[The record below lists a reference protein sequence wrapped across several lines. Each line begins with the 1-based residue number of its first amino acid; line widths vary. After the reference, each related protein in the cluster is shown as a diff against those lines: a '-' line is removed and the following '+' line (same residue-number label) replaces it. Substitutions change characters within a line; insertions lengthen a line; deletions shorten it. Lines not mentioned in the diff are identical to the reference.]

1 MDWNT
6 SLAERL
12 LTVSLAELMEWSRI
26 GRPERGVGWSSRFC
40 VMNLDLSMRL
50 FGAYSL
56 VLVALTACI
65 PYGFTGGGLPSH
77 IRTVAI
83 VPFDN
88 QTPTPELPREL
99 SEALRTRLH
108 DRLGL
113 NDASEAKASAI
124 VRGTI
129 QRYEVDIPIGYSA
142 NNKQATT
149 AKRMLQLVVD
159 IEMVDQ
165 ITGKTLWQRKG
176 LVAEGQYEERGEAAG
191 RKQAIDRIVSDVIDG
206 AQSQW

>member
-1 MDWNT
+1 
-6 SLAERL
+6 
-12 LTVSLAELMEWSRI
+12 
-26 GRPERGVGWSSRFC
+26 
-40 VMNLDLSMRL
+40 MNLDLSMRR

-56 VLVALTACI
+56 VLVALTGCI

-83 VPFDN
+83 VPFEN
-88 QTPTPELPREL
+88 QTATPELPREL
-99 SEALRTRLH
+99 TDALRTLLH

-113 NDASEAKASAI
+113 RDASESKANAI

-129 QRYEVDIPIGYSA
+129 QRYETDIPIGYSA
-142 NNKQATT
+142 NNRQATT

-165 ITGKTLWQRKG
+165 VTGKILWQRKG
-176 LVAEGQYEERGEAAG
+176 LLAEGQYEERGEPAG
-191 RKQAIDRIVSDVIDG
+191 RKQAIDRIVNDVIEG

>member
-1 MDWNT
+1 M
-6 SLAERL
+6 
-12 LTVSLAELMEWSRI
+12 
-26 GRPERGVGWSSRFC
+26 GR
-40 VMNLDLSMRL
+40 

-83 VPFDN
+83 VPFEN
-88 QTPTPELPREL
+88 QTATPELPREL
-99 SEALRTRLH
+99 TDALRTRLH

-113 NDASEAKASAI
+113 RDASESKANAV
-124 VRGTI
+124 VRGTV
-129 QRYEVDIPIGYSA
+129 QRYEIDIPIGYSA
-142 NNKQATT
+142 SNKQTT
-149 AKRMLQLVVD
+149 SAKRMLQLVVD

-165 ITGKTLWQRKG
+165 VTGKTLWQRKG
-176 LVAEGQYEERGEAAG
+176 LLAEGQYEERGEATG
-191 RKQAIDRIVSDVIDG
+191 RKQAIDRIVSDVIEG

>member
-1 MDWNT
+1 MIR
-6 SLAERL
+6 S
-12 LTVSLAELMEWSRI
+12 
-26 GRPERGVGWSSRFC
+26 
-40 VMNLDLSMRL
+40 
-50 FGAYSL
+50 GAYSL
-56 VLVALTACI
+56 LLVALTAC

-83 VPFDN
+83 VPFEN
-88 QTPTPELPREL
+88 QTATPELPREL
-99 SEALRTRLH
+99 TDALRTRLH

-113 NDASEAKASAI
+113 RDASESKANAI

-129 QRYEVDIPIGYSA
+129 QRYEIDIPIGYSA

-149 AKRMLQLVVD
+149 AKRLLQLVVD

-165 ITGKTLWQRKG
+165 VTGKTLWQRKG
-176 LVAEGQYEERGEAAG
+176 LLAEGQYEERGEADG
-191 RKQAIDRIVSDVIDG
+191 RKQAIDRIVTDVIEG

>member
-1 MDWNT
+1 
-6 SLAERL
+6 
-12 LTVSLAELMEWSRI
+12 
-26 GRPERGVGWSSRFC
+26 
-40 VMNLDLSMRL
+40 MRR
-50 FGAYSL
+50 FGAYSV
-56 VLVALTACI
+56 VLAALAACI
-65 PYGFTGGGLPSH
+65 PYGFTGGGLPTH

-88 QTPTPELPREL
+88 QTAAPELPREL
-99 SEALRTRLH
+99 TEAIRAGLH

-113 NDASEAKASAI
+113 RDASESKANAI

-142 NNKQATT
+142 SNKKATT
-149 AKRMLQLVVD
+149 ASRMLQLVVD

-165 ITGKTLWQRKG
+165 VTGKTLWQRKG
-176 LVAEGQYEERGEAAG
+176 MLVEGQYEERGEASG
-191 RKQAIDRIVSDVIDG
+191 RKKAIDTIVQNMIEG